1 MQLAD
6 RIAIPALIVTSIG
19 VVATLY
25 TVFMR
30 RTGASESFLRCDC
43 RTFQC
48 IIGLIMLPDRE
59 SRETRDHPLLPT
71 HNDIYRHS
79 LPSRRRYIFME
90 ETNWPQAGNEWIPLN
105 EYGRRRLSDV
115 VD

>member
-25 TVFMR
+25 TVLMK
-30 RTGASESFLRCDC
+30 RTAASESSLGRLF
-43 RTFQC
+43 RTCQYFV
-48 IIGLIMLPDRE
+48 GLIMLPDRD
-59 SRETRDHPLLPT
+59 SRERRDHPLLPT

-90 ETNWPQAGNEWIPLN
+90 ETNWPQAGDEWIPLN